1 MNMKLKRIIVIAGSI
16 LLLLLLS
23 SMAFLYFWIGISVK
37 ENIKTAKELYP
48 GNAEDALISLMIDE
62 NYSATGRSHTA
73 IWTLGQLKS
82 KKALPLLLELY
93 KDDPKGKTCY
103 GKHDSLLCQ
112 YEIYKA
118 ITAIEKGSLFSY
130 NRFKD

>member
-16 LLLLLLS
+16 LLLLILS

-62 NYSATGRSHTA
+62 NFRKIY
-73 IWTLGQLKS
+73 IFS
-82 KKALPLLLELY
+82 KAFIL
-93 KDDPKGKTCY
+93 
-103 GKHDSLLCQ
+103 
-112 YEIYKA
+112 
-118 ITAIEKGSLFSY
+118 
-130 NRFKD
+130 NFK